1 MRELKINRIMVFALA
16 VLLPT
21 SFAANAEVIKT
32 FEIDGDDEG
41 YLGVYPQELDEAML
55 EALDFDGDGV
65 LISDVV
71 NNSPAETAGIK
82 TGDILMT
89 FDGGQITSPKQ
100 LRRMVA
106 RTKPGD
112 KVKLAVLRNG
122 KKQTIDVTLGKR
134 EARRYV
140 IRSGEPHGFK
150 EHHGFIQV
158 SSLPDLWIGVHLD
171 QLGEQLAEYF
181 EIKEGEGLLV
191 THVEDDSPAEK
202 GGIIAGD
209 VIVKIEGKKIHTVG
223 DIHDLLRDHEEDD
236 KIEVTVTRKGDQKS
250 LKITLES
257 KPDDFCWSFNGG
269 IIAREAEKHFDHDR
283 RIRFLDNFDF
293 DIQITK
299 DKLSEIIEELR
310 DDVEKLKRRL
320 EKLER

>member
-1 MRELKINRIMVFALA
+1 MRELKINPIMVVALA
-16 VLLPT
+16 VLLPA
-21 SFAANAEVIKT
+21 SLAAKAEVIKT
-32 FEIDGDDEG
+32 FEIDGDDKG

-55 EALDFDGDGV
+55 EALDFDGEGV

-71 NNSPAETAGIK
+71 NKGPADAAGIK

-100 LRRMVA
+100 LQRMVA

-140 IRSGEPHGFK
+140 IRSGEPHGLK
-150 EHHGFIQV
+150 DHRGFIQV

-181 EIKEGEGLLV
+181 EVKEGEGLLV
-191 THVEDDSPAEK
+191 TNVEDDSPAEK

-209 VIVKIEGKKIHTVG
+209 VIVKIEGKKIHTVD

-257 KPDDFCWSFNGG
+257 RPDDSYHCFNGG
-269 IIAREAEKHFDHDR
+269 IIARKVEKYFDQDGLKKT
-283 RIRFLDNFDF
+283 FENFDF
-293 DIQITK
+293 DIRIDK
-299 DKLSEIIEELR
+299 DELSEIIEELR
-310 DDVEKLKRRL
+310 DDVEKLKQRL
-320 EKLER
+320 DKLER